1 MKYKDLTGT
10 GVIDGENV
18 AANGI
23 YVGQQIGKPM
33 QDAKNTGAN
42 EDPYIVEHS
51 TVHVGG
57 ITPDA
62 QDSAFPD
69 VIFEVFYDLN
79 GAVGTLPAS
88 QVQESKGASI
98 TLSGAP
104 SVTTY
109 PAGTSSFKEWN
120 TSPAGDG
127 ETQTASASFTPTQ
140 DTKFYAIYQA

>member
-10 GVIDGENV
+10 GVNDGDNV

-33 QDAKNTGAN
+33 QDAEGGDAN
-42 EDPYIVEHS
+42 NDPYIVEHS

-62 QDSAFPD
+62 QDSSFPE
-69 VIFEVFYDLN
+69 VLYEVFYDLN
-79 GAVGTLPAS
+79 GAVGTIPAS
-88 QVQESKGASI
+88 QVQADKGASI
-98 TLSGAP
+98 TLSAAP
-104 SVTTY
+104 TITTY
-109 PAGTSSFKEWN
+109 PAGTSAFKEWN

-127 ETQTASASFTPTQ
+127 ETQAASASFTPNQ